1 MKMKMIPV
9 VALAGCLSIAALA
22 GCSSSQP
29 ASSDT
34 AEKSDEAVEQIELET
49 VEMQKMSAADLEAN
63 LDNEDYLV
71 VDVRKAADYDA
82 GHIPGAISADLDAAV
97 NGDNATGVA
106 SLTAALLEATGSE
119 NGEDK
124 TMVLVC
130 YSGNKYAQAGTDIL
144 NYLGADLDNVYTLD
158 GGMKG
163 WTGETVTE

>member
-82 GHIPGAISADLDAAV
+82 GHIPGAVSADLDAAV

-119 NGEDK
+119 NGEGK

-144 NYLGADLDNVYTLD
+144 NYLGADMGNVYTLD

>member
-49 VEMQKMSAADLEAN
+49 VEMQKMSAVDLEAN

-97 NGDNATGVA
+97 RTIA
-106 SLTAALLEATGSE
+106 GSARSMGIIVE
-119 NGEDK
+119 G
-124 TMVLVC
+124 L
-130 YSGNKYAQAGTDIL
+130 
-144 NYLGADLDNVYTLD
+144 
-158 GGMKG
+158 
-163 WTGETVTE
+163 

>member
-9 VALAGCLSIAALA
+9 VALAGCQSIAALA

-71 VDVRKAADYDA
+71 VDVRKAADY
-82 GHIPGAISADLDAAV
+82 IPGAISADLDAAV

-119 NGEDK
+119 NGEGK

-144 NYLGADLDNVYTLD
+144 NYLGADMGNVYTLD

>member
-29 ASSDT
+29 AS
-34 AEKSDEAVEQIELET
+34 SDEAVEQIELET

-119 NGEDK
+119 NGEGK
-124 TMVLVC
+124 TMALVC
-130 YSGNKYAQAGTDIL
+130 YSGN
-144 NYLGADLDNVYTLD
+144 
-158 GGMKG
+158 KG

>member
-97 NGDNATGVA
+97 NGVA

-119 NGEDK
+119 NGEGK

-144 NYLGADLDNVYTLD
+144 NYLGADMDNVYTLD

>member
-1 MKMKMIPV
+1 MGNTPLDDGI
-9 VALAGCLSIAALA
+9 AGA
-22 GCSSSQP
+22 GP
-29 ASSDT
+29 GT
-34 AEKSDEAVEQIELET
+34 L
-49 VEMQKMSAADLEAN
+49 
-63 LDNEDYLV
+63 
-71 VDVRKAADYDA
+71 
-82 GHIPGAISADLDAAV
+82 PGAVSADMDAAV

-119 NGEDK
+119 NGEGK

-144 NYLGADLDNVYTLD
+144 NYLGADMGNVYTLD